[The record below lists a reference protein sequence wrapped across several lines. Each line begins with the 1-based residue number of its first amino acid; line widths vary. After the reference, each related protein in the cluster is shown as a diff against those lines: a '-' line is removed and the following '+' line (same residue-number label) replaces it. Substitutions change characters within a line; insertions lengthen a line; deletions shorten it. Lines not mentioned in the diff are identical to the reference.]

1 MNMSLIDVNEQVSL
15 LEGLAKQPL
24 ERFEELGAFVSIR
37 LVQQLAGFFPRQP
50 QLLERL
56 ANGFTAALDSEVN
69 CSPTYQPLQC
79 PPRLGA
85 FLTLLWRSS
94 S

>member
-1 MNMSLIDVNEQVSL
+1 
-15 LEGLAKQPL
+15 
-24 ERFEELGAFVSIR
+24 
-37 LVQQLAGFFPRQP
+37 
-50 QLLERL
+50 LLERL